1 MAAEISA
8 PAAPEVVV
16 MPISDKVDVASSP
29 APEPADKA
37 APLPAP
43 EAQEVISEQ
52 PSFKEETYVVN
63 ELPEIQK
70 KALDELKKL
79 IQDALN
85 KHEFTS
91 PPPKEEQ
98 KKPTEEAPASET
110 PEAAAEE
117 KPVEEEKITEEAPA
131 SETPAA
137 AEEEKLVEEEKITE
151 KAPASE
157 TPTSAAEEKLVEE
170 EKRTEEA
177 PAPAKVEEEEEKK
190 QVEEAKEQESA
201 AVAPPEEV
209 FLWGIPILG
218 DERSDVILLKFL
230 RARDFKVKESLAMI
244 KKCVRWRKE
253 FAVDSLVDEDLG
265 DDYNK
270 AVFVHGSDK
279 EGRPVV
285 YNVFG
290 EFNNK
295 ELYQLAF
302 SDSEKQSKLL
312 KWLVQFMERTIRK
325 MDFNPNGINSFVLV
339 NDLKNSP
346 GYGKREFYKIIN
358 SFFVL
363 LQDNYPEFVAKQVCL
378 NVSWWYL
385 AYSWVYISVF
395 TPRSKSKFVFASSSK
410 AAETLFMYVAP
421 EQVPVQ
427 YGGHSRVDELE
438 FTKDDSITEVTIKPS
453 SKHNVEFQFKEGCV
467 FVWELRVV
475 GWDCSYEAQFIPDEG
490 YTVLV
495 SKTKKM
501 SSTDEPII
509 CDSFK
514 IGESGKLVL
523 TIDNHSS
530 KKKKLLYRSKIK
542 ASQES
547 Q

>member
-1 MAAEISA
+1 MAAETNA
-8 PAAPEVVV
+8 PAGPEVETLV
-16 MPISDKVDVASSP
+16 SDKVDVAPPSATKLADKP
-29 APEPADKA
+29 APA
-37 APLPAP
+37 PAP
-43 EAQEVISEQ
+43 EAQEVISGQ
-52 PSFKEETYVVN
+52 PSFKEETYIVN

-85 KHEFTS
+85 SHEFTA
-91 PPPKEEQ
+91 PPPKEEE
-98 KKPTEEAPASET
+98 KKLTEEVPASEIPAAEEKIVEEEKKTEEAPAIAFLEEKLVEEKKTEEAPASDT
-110 PEAAAEE
+110 AF
-117 KPVEEEKITEEAPA
+117 VVVV
-131 SETPAA
+131 S
-137 AEEEKLVEEEKITE
+137 
-151 KAPASE
+151 
-157 TPTSAAEEKLVEE
+157 AEEKLVEE
-170 EKRTEEA
+170 VKKTEEA
-177 PAPAKVEEEEEKK
+177 PAPEKIEEKAEK
-190 QVEEAKEQESA
+190 QEPASEEPAT
-201 AVAPPEEV
+201 VVPPEDV

-230 RARDFKVKESLAMI
+230 RARDFKVKETLAMI

-253 FAVDSLVDEDLG
+253 FGVDSLVEEDLG

-279 EGRPVV
+279 EGRPVI
-285 YNVFG
+285 YNVFS

-302 SDSEKQSKLL
+302 SDTEKQSKLL
-312 KWLVQFMERTIRK
+312 KWLVQFMERTVRK
-325 MDFNPNGINSFVLV
+325 MEFNPDGINSFVLV

-358 SFFVL
+358 RFFVL

-385 AYSWVYISVF
+385 AYSWVYVSVF
-395 TPRSKSKFVFASSSK
+395 TPRSKSKFVFSSSSK
-410 AAETLFMYVAP
+410 AADTLFSYVAP

-427 YGGHSRVDELE
+427 YGGHSRVGELE
-438 FTKDDSITEVTIKPS
+438 FTTDDSVTEVTIKPS
-453 SKHNVEFQFKEGCV
+453 SKHTVEFQFKEVGCV
-467 FVWELRVV
+467 FLWELRVV
-475 GWDCSYEAQFIPDEG
+475 GWECNYEAQFVPDEG

-514 IGESGKLVL
+514 IGESGKLIL